1 MTGARVQV
9 GSEAPLLRRV
19 LNRRIVICAFTGFAS
34 GLPFFFLIQLVPGW
48 LRSEGVD
55 LKQIGLLALVQ
66 LPYVW
71 KFAWS
76 PLLDRYRLPLLGRRR
91 GWMLATQLGLLLTMM
106 LVGHWQPAGDLRAI
120 MWMAAIVALFS
131 ATQDI
136 VLDAYRRELLP
147 DAELGLGNAV
157 HIQTYRIAGL
167 IPGSL
172 AFVLADRLAWQ
183 WVIAIVAL
191 FMLVGIGLTLSIREA
206 VAQPVAPRSL
216 RSAIVEPFRE
226 FIVRRGLKY
235 AVLVLAFM
243 FFYKLGD
250 SMATALSTPF
260 YLDLGFSLTEIGL
273 IAKNAAL
280 WPSIIGGL
288 LGGVLMVR
296 IGINRAL
303 WIFGVVQLVSIFGFA
318 VLAEVGHDPMALA
331 IVIAL
336 EYLGVGL
343 GTAAFVGFIARET
356 TPALAATQF
365 ALFTALTALPRTLAN
380 AATGFL
386 VEGNAHASA
395 GGSSWFM
402 KLLVGLGVP
411 DGGLGWT
418 HFFYLCAVCAAPGM
432 LLLWWVAPYSD
443 RSGAEHG
450 R

>member
-1 MTGARVQV
+1 MQ
-9 GSEAPLLRRV
+9 EADSILRRV
-19 LNRRIVICAFTGFAS
+19 LNRRIIICAFTGFTS
-34 GLPFFFLIQLVPGW
+34 GLPLFFLIQLVPGW

-76 PLLDRYRLPLLGRRR
+76 PLLDRYQFPLLGRRR
-91 GWMLATQLGLLLTMM
+91 GWMLVSQVCLLASIA
-106 LVGHWQPAGDLRAI
+106 LVGEGDPETGLQSILWLAV
-120 MWMAAIVALFS
+120 IVAFFS

-147 DAELGLGNAV
+147 ELELGLGNAV

-172 AFVLADRLAWQ
+172 AFVLADHLAWD
-183 WVIAIVAL
+183 WVIRIVAL
-191 FMLVGIGLTLSIREA
+191 FMLVGIGLTLTIGEA
-206 VAQPVAPRSL
+206 IARPVTPHSL
-216 RSAIVEPFRE
+216 RDAVVEPFRE
-226 FIVRRGLKY
+226 FIARRGPRY
-235 AVLVLAFM
+235 AVLSLAFM

-260 YLDLGFSLTEIGL
+260 YLDLGFTLTEIGL

-288 LGGVLMVR
+288 LGGILMVR
-296 IGINRAL
+296 LGINRAL
-303 WIFGVVQLVSIFGFA
+303 WLFGAAQLVPIFGLA
-318 VLAEVGHDPMALA
+318 VLAQVGHNPWALA
-331 IVIAL
+331 VVIAL

-356 TPALAATQF
+356 SPALAATQF

-386 VEGNAHASA
+386 VEGYSRGQADGAA
-395 GGSSWFM
+395 ATFM
-402 KLLVGLGVP
+402 KLLVMLGVP
-411 DGGLGWT
+411 ANGLGWT
-418 HFFYLCAVCAAPGM
+418 RFFLLCVVCAIPGM
-432 LLLWWVAPYSD
+432 VLLLWVAPYREARLRLPTKSL
-443 RSGAEHG
+443 
-450 R
+450 

>member
-1 MTGARVQV
+1 MLVAQVCLLASIALVGEGHPETG
-9 GSEAPLLRRV
+9 
-19 LNRRIVICAFTGFAS
+19 
-34 GLPFFFLIQLVPGW
+34 
-48 LRSEGVD
+48 LRSI
-55 LKQIGLLALVQ
+55 LWLAV
-66 LPYVW
+66 
-71 KFAWS
+71 
-76 PLLDRYRLPLLGRRR
+76 
-91 GWMLATQLGLLLTMM
+91 
-106 LVGHWQPAGDLRAI
+106 
-120 MWMAAIVALFS
+120 IVAFFS

-147 DAELGLGNAV
+147 ELELGLGNAV
-157 HIQTYRIAGL
+157 HIQTFRIAGL

-172 AFVLADRLAWQ
+172 AFVLADHLAWD
-183 WVIAIVAL
+183 WVIRIVAL
-191 FMLVGIGLTLSIREA
+191 FMLVGIGLTLTIGEA
-206 VAQPVAPRSL
+206 IARPVAPRSL
-216 RSAIVEPFRE
+216 REAIVEPFRE
-226 FIVRRGLKY
+226 FVTRRGPRY
-235 AVLVLAFM
+235 AVLSLAFM

-303 WIFGVVQLVSIFGFA
+303 WLFGVAQLVPILGFA
-318 VLAEVGHDPMALA
+318 VLAQIGHNPWALA
-331 IVIAL
+331 VVISL

-356 TPALAATQF
+356 SPALAATQF

-386 VEGNAHASA
+386 VEGYSRGPADGAA
-395 GGSSWFM
+395 ATFM
-402 KLLVGLGVP
+402 NLLVMLGVP
-411 DGGLGWT
+411 ANGLGWT
-418 HFFYLCAVCAAPGM
+418 RFFLLCVVCAIPGM
-432 LLLWWVAPYSD
+432 LLLFWVAPYSEAQL
-443 RSGAEHG
+443 RSPTKSLSAIRPDVLNTMPSLVRRE